1 MSRKRRKI
9 KEKAVSLQTR
19 ETGEKSPV
27 SLSGPM
33 FCGFPLNKK
42 RVNQLWNWVTL
53 EDVKF

>member
-1 MSRKRRKI
+1 MSKKTRKIRRKV
-9 KEKAVSLQTR
+9 VSLQTR

-27 SLSGPM
+27 SLSGPT

-42 RVNQLWNWVTL
+42 KINQLWNWLTL